1 MKLIHSN
8 HDLIQDVLAM
18 CICPVCHGNL
28 KIKNEYIT
36 CNECERIFPIING
49 IPDFISDVHK
59 PEKIQELSD
68 IYENANSKYPG
79 SPKSCGYSGN
89 TDYLSR
95 LNVLKQWIDFKK
107 VRGEK
112 IVDIGCGIGL
122 MTAGLVEK
130 NEVWGVDI
138 SSGLLNMARKKGL
151 KAILASGHLLP
162 FKEDHFD
169 IAICIGVIPYYKDPS
184 RIFSEI
190 CRVTR
195 PEGKMVI
202 TSTANSLL
210 IRSIRFLKNFLG
222 LSSQLAHLYTAR
234 EIEKYVMPRGGKI
247 LDSCTCYSDNI
258 YPFHDD
264 RYPVRFKLF
273 SRTNAVLAKKAASD
287 E

>member
-1 MKLIHSN
+1 MKPVYSN
-8 HDLIQDVLAM
+8 HDLIHDVLEM

-28 KIKNEYIT
+28 KIQNEYIR
-36 CNECERIFPIING
+36 CNECECVFPIING
-49 IPDFISDVHK
+49 IPNFISDRHK
-59 PEKIQELSD
+59 PKKIQELSD
-68 IYENANSKYPG
+68 IYENASSKYPG
-79 SPKSCGYSGN
+79 SPKACGYSGN

-95 LNVLKQWIDFKK
+95 LNVLRKWIDFDKIN
-107 VRGEK
+107 GEK
-112 IVDIGCGIGL
+112 IIDIGCGIGL
-122 MTAGLVEK
+122 MTAELVGK
-130 NEVWGVDI
+130 NEVWGIDI

-151 KAILASGHLLP
+151 KTILASGHLLP
-162 FKEDHFD
+162 FKNDSFN

-190 CRVTR
+190 CRLTR

-210 IRSIRFLKNFLG
+210 ISSIRFLKYFLG

-234 EIEKYVMPRGGKI
+234 EIEKYLMPRGGKI

-264 RYPVRFKLF
+264 RYPVRFKIF
-273 SRTNAVLAKKAASD
+273 SRTNAVLAKKAVSD